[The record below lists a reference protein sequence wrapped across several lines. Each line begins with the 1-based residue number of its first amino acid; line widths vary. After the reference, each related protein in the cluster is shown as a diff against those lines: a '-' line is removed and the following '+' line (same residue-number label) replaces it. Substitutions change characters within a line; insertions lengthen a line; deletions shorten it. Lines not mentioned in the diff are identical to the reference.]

1 MRIIGY
7 IDHAYLKI
15 TVFKMDDKVSIKL
28 ESGMYEQ
35 TYKFRSGEGVETME
49 DARKFVTPVFITQV
63 EEILAT
69 MHKTRLAGLV
79 ALNPLSEEDFFD
91 EII

>member
-7 IDHAYLKI
+7 IDHDYLKI
-15 TVFKMDDKVSIKL
+15 TVFKMDDKISMKF

-49 DARKFVTPVFITQV
+49 DAQKFASPAVMAQV
-63 EEILAT
+63 EQILGT
-69 MHKTRLAGLV
+69 MHQTRLAGLV
-79 ALNPLSEEDFFD
+79 SLNPLTEEDFFD
-91 EII
+91 EIV